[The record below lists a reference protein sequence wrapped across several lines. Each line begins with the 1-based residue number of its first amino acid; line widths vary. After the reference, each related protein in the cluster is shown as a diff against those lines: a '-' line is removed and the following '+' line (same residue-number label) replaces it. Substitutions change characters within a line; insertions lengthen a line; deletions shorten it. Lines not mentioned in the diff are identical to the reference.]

1 VTVSPVADNTAV
13 VRSEEPLSALRDDF
27 QRSLSIPPEEHDA
40 QTDPKRVDDSPQID
54 SPNLEDRSRPVDPN
68 ALHVKQD
75 KLDAATVPVTTSPP
89 KEQPPTD
96 LLDKDDTLA
105 QSQSESGDDEDMEID
120 IKGVYY
126 QGEDGELTPVVW

>member
-1 VTVSPVADNTAV
+1 MTRRT
-13 VRSEEPLSALRDDF
+13 
-27 QRSLSIPPEEHDA
+27 IP
-40 QTDPKRVDDSPQID
+40 
-54 SPNLEDRSRPVDPN
+54 
-68 ALHVKQD
+68 QD